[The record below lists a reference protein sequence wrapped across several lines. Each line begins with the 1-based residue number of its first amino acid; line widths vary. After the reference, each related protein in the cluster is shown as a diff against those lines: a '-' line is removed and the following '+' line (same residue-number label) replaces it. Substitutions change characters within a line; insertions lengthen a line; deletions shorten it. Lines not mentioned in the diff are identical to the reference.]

1 MSPQSILVT
10 GGAGFI
16 GSNLVEFLLTET
28 DVNVFVLDSFTYA
41 GREENLAKHLHN
53 RRFRLLR
60 GDVTDRNTVACV
72 LNRYP
77 YPFDGILNLAAE
89 SHVDRSIT
97 DPSTFLR
104 TNVEGTLV
112 LLDEACKAGVPRFLQ
127 VSTDEVYGSLS
138 PAEHPFTEAYPL
150 EPNSPYSA
158 SKASADLLVR
168 SFHRTYDM
176 DTVTTRCSNNYGPRQ
191 HPEKLIPMIIHHAVL
206 EEKIPVYGDGANIR
220 DWIYVEDHCRGIW
233 DAFNKGKSGEIYNF
247 GGDCEKMNLD
257 VVRTVLRIM
266 GKSEDLIEFVKDRP
280 GHDRRYAVDFSKA
293 RRILGWSPR
302 VQFEEGIQATVDW
315 YLNRK

>member
-16 GSNLVEFLLTET
+16 GSNLVEFLLKET

-41 GREENLAKHLHN
+41 GRKENIARHLDN
-53 RRFRLLR
+53 RRFRILQ
-60 GDVTDRNTVACV
+60 GDITDRNTVACV

-89 SHVDRSIT
+89 SHVDRSIN
-97 DPSTFLR
+97 DASTFLR

-112 LLDEACKAGVPRFLQ
+112 LLDEARKAGVTRFLQ
-127 VSTDEVYGSLS
+127 VSTDEVYGSLA
-138 PAEHPFTEAYPL
+138 AEEDPFTEEHHL

-168 SFHRTYDM
+168 AFHETYGM

-191 HPEKLIPMIIHHAVL
+191 HPEKLIPMVIQRARNG
-206 EEKIPVYGDGANIR
+206 ERIPVYGDGKNIR

-233 DAFNKGKSGEIYNF
+233 DAFTKGQSGEVYNF
-247 GGDCEKMNLD
+247 GGDCEKTNLY
-257 VVRTVLRIM
+257 VVRIILHIV
-266 GKSEDLIEFVKDRP
+266 GKEDDLLEFVKDRP

-302 VQFEEGIQATVDW
+302 VQFEEGIQETVNW
-315 YLNRK
+315 YLNHK